1 MYFILL
7 IKLKYFQSSLDFL
20 KNCLKILIST
30 LVMCVLLIFFL
41 NIFED
46 KLIYS
51 NNFKSIYLIM
61 IVVVSAGAY
70 LFIAKILGV
79 FKIKILNKLINGKKL
94 VFLEFNQQAVCT

>member
-1 MYFILL
+1 MF
-7 IKLKYFQSSLDFL
+7 
-20 KNCLKILIST
+20 
-30 LVMCVLLIFFL
+30 VLLIFFL

-79 FKIKILNKLINGKKL
+79 FKIKNFKIN
-94 VFLEFNQQAVCT
+94 